1 MKKIARDKWKH
12 FYVGIA
18 LGVMTCWLCHLY
30 WPLQPVLA
38 VIVSLIIIISIC
50 YGFELFSLITGRG
63 HYELKDALA
72 GIIGGVLGLLVF
84 LFLLK

>member
-1 MKKIARDKWKH
+1 MIKINRDKWKH

-18 LGVMTCWLCHLY
+18 LGIMTTWLCHLY

-38 VIVSLIIIISIC
+38 IVVSFIIIIAVC
-50 YGFELFSLITGRG
+50 YGFELFSLTTGRG

-72 GIIGGVLGLLVF
+72 GIIGGTLGLLAYQ
-84 LFLLK
+84 LFLK